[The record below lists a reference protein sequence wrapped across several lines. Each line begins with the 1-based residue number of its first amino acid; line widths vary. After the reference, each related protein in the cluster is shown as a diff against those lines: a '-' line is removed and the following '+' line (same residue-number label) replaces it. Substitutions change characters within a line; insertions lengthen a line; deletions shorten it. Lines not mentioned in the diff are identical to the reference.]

1 MLVTVNCSRF
11 AFVVVTT
18 EHVPLPSVV
27 HIATF
32 PNRSLC
38 CCVKSCARPFYAP
51 RSISSVE
58 AKTRGAL

>member
-32 PNRSLC
+32 PRIQIPLT
-38 CCVKSCARPFYAP
+38 PPYLPIFP
-51 RSISSVE
+51 
-58 AKTRGAL
+58 GF